1 MMKMDENYN
10 SFLKK
15 RIVILS
21 LLSIGIAGFFIRL
34 YFEPQVPLTGDASNY
49 FVYAADTALK
59 GRVTEIYFLA
69 NSGWSLILSGL
80 FSIIGLDDPISL
92 MQSQRLLSIVISVVT
107 IIPLYF
113 LCRRF
118 FNNYYSIIGVSL
130 FIFEPHVVV
139 NSTLGITEPIFL
151 FFGITTITLFLSK
164 NKINTYISFV
174 VLGLFS
180 IIRYEG
186 LILFVTLTIL
196 YFIKFRHNRKNLLGY
211 PLILIMFLLTILP
224 VAYVNFEMHERDGFL
239 SEFLDTG
246 GYSYNVFVEGEI
258 DEGDPIYG
266 EKNNSNVQTF
276 LSTGI
281 KNTIWMFG
289 LLLFPMLFIFTIIG
303 TIFIIKEKKFF
314 NIDFNRLT
322 IILVSISML
331 IPVLY
336 AYGRGLEDPRFLFM
350 ILPLVILISVYG
362 ISKWRIRKKNI
373 LMIAVIGVFFLV
385 SFTYLDFKKID
396 YDHENELFQITKFVN
411 ERTNIINDDSVDFK
425 YRTASGIIVDW
436 PELPQA
442 VGESHLDR
450 KLDLL
455 STKGYNTLDEFIESS
470 KSKNL
475 EYIAVDGRI
484 NQPKF
489 LHDVFYYDE
498 KYTYLNKIF
507 DSMDEEMNY
516 HVKIF
521 KIDFEV
527 KNGK

>member
-1 MMKMDENYN
+1 MMKIDENYN

-196 YFIKFRHNRKNLLGY
+196 YFIKFRHNRKNFLGY

-224 VAYVNFEMHERDGFL
+224 VAYVNFEMHERDGFV
-239 SEFLDTG
+239 SEIISSG
-246 GYSYNVFVEGEI
+246 GYSYNVILQGDA

-266 EKNNSNVQTF
+266 EKSDSSMKNFITIVTKNSILMTGLFTF
-276 LSTGI
+276 PVL
-281 KNTIWMFG
+281 FG
-289 LLLFPMLFIFTIIG
+289 FLFIGVFF
-303 TIFIIKEKKFF
+303 IFKNKIFLRINFQM
-314 NIDFNRLT
+314 LT
-322 IILVSISML
+322 IILVSVTML
-331 IPVLY
+331 IPTLY
-336 AYGRGLEDPRFLFM
+336 AYGRGIEDVRFLFTLFPII
-350 ILPLVILISVYG
+350 ILSSLYG
-362 ISKWRIRKKNI
+362 ISQIRVKKNQFV
-373 LMIAVIGVFFLV
+373 LVIIISIVFII
-385 SFTYLDFKKID
+385 SITYMDLKKID
-396 YDHENELFQITKFVN
+396 NDYEKEVFYITKFIN
-411 ERTNIINDDSVDFK
+411 ERTNLINDNSADLR
-425 YRTASGIIVDW
+425 YRTSSGIIVDW
-436 PELPQA
+436 PELPDT
-442 VGESHLDR
+442 VGDSHLDR
-450 KLDLL
+450 KLDLISAAGYKSMNEFL
-455 STKGYNTLDEFIESS
+455 NVGREKG
-470 KSKNL
+470 L
-475 EYIAVDGRI
+475 EYIIVDGR
-484 NQPKF
+484 NDQPKF
-489 LHDVFYYDE
+489 LRDIYDNE
-498 KYTYLNKIF
+498 KKYSNLDKIF
-507 DSMDEEMNY
+507 DSNDLDFKY

-521 KIDFEV
+521 KINYEV
-527 KNGK
+527 KNEE